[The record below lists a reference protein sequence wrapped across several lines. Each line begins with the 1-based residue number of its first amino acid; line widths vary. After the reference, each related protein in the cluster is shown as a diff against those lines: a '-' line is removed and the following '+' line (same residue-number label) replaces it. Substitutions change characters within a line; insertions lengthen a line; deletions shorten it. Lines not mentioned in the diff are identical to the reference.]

1 MSDTHWWFFDLAVAI
16 AVTGV
21 LTFGIL
27 AGGHGLV
34 RIAVTIPLVLFLP
47 GYALVSALFP
57 DEPNDDYRTF
67 DEEKTGLGSPVLVS
81 GGLEAIERTVLS
93 VVLSVAIVPAITLFA
108 TVTPGGVT
116 LEPVLSGLAV
126 VTVVLAL
133 LAIGARYRC
142 PPDRR
147 FTPSLSSVTP
157 FFTRGRPS
165 PYERSGYRPYNVA
178 IGIGLVLLLA
188 SGGFALANP
197 PQHDGFTELS
207 VGSQNVTG
215 DTETMYDSTYTAG
228 EQQELQ
234 ATITNQEH
242 DERTYTTVVLLQR
255 VSDDGTDVTVREST
269 EVDRRTATV
278 PDGVAHRQSLEITP
292 TMRGNDLR
300 LTVLLYDGEPPAEPT
315 ADNAYRVARLPI
327 EVE

>member
-1 MSDTHWWFFDLAVAI
+1 
-16 AVTGV
+16 
-21 LTFGIL
+21 
-27 AGGHGLV
+27 
-34 RIAVTIPLVLFLP
+34 
-47 GYALVSALFP
+47 
-57 DEPNDDYRTF
+57 
-67 DEEKTGLGSPVLVS
+67 
-81 GGLEAIERTVLS
+81 
-93 VVLSVAIVPAITLFA
+93 
-108 TVTPGGVT
+108 
-116 LEPVLSGLAV
+116 
-126 VTVVLAL
+126 
-133 LAIGARYRC
+133 
-142 PPDRR
+142 
-147 FTPSLSSVTP
+147 
-157 FFTRGRPS
+157 
-165 PYERSGYRPYNVA
+165 
-178 IGIGLVLLLA
+178 
-188 SGGFALANP
+188 
-197 PQHDGFTELS
+197 
-207 VGSQNVTG
+207 
-215 DTETMYDSTYTAG
+215 MYDSTYTAG